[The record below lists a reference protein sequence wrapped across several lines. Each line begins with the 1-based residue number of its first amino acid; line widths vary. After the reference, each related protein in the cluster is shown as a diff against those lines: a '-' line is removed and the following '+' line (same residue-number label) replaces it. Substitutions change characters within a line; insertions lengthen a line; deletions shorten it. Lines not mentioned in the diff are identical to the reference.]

1 MSTLDN
7 IPMHKID
14 TPRILIT
21 DPDPTCRESYA
32 EMLAQ
37 CSHDITTVAAG
48 ETALELISD
57 GSFDVV
63 ISDLELSDMEG
74 MEFLRKAHAVQ
85 EDLSVIMMA
94 AFGSVEDAV
103 EAMRL
108 GASDFLSKPFSNEQ
122 LKVAVDNATRTHRLL
137 VENQDLKEAL
147 DDRLRLDN
155 VIATDEAMLGIL
167 KSVKSVAPTKTT
179 VLITGESGTGKTL
192 LARSIH
198 QHSPRAD
205 GPFIEVNCGALPES
219 LLESELFGH
228 MRGAFTGAVKD
239 RAGKFEAANRGTIF
253 LDEIGNSSL
262 AFQIKLLRVLQDRV
276 IERLGGT
283 DPIDVDVRI
292 ILATNIDL
300 EQAVADGT
308 FREDLFYRIQ
318 VIALEMPPL
327 RDRRSDIANLAKVFL
342 RRYAAE
348 IGKPIDGFS
357 TTAMQMLVNAPWP
370 GNVRQL
376 ENVIERAVVL
386 TEHQQVLAED
396 LPETLTPARLNTV
409 VTNSSAGLGIPA
421 QAHLL
426 PLKEGLEGPE
436 KALIKRALEHHNC
449 NRKKTAESLDIN
461 RSTLFNKMRKYD
473 LL

>member
-1 MSTLDN
+1 
-7 IPMHKID
+7 
-14 TPRILIT
+14 
-21 DPDPTCRESYA
+21 
-32 EMLAQ
+32 
-37 CSHDITTVAAG
+37 
-48 ETALELISD
+48 
-57 GSFDVV
+57 
-63 ISDLELSDMEG
+63 
-74 MEFLRKAHAVQ
+74 
-85 EDLSVIMMA
+85 
-94 AFGSVEDAV
+94 
-103 EAMRL
+103 
-108 GASDFLSKPFSNEQ
+108 
-122 LKVAVDNATRTHRLL
+122 
-137 VENQDLKEAL
+137 
-147 DDRLRLDN
+147 
-155 VIATDEAMLGIL
+155 
-167 KSVKSVAPTKTT
+167 
-179 VLITGESGTGKTL
+179 
-192 LARSIH
+192 
-198 QHSPRAD
+198 
-205 GPFIEVNCGALPES
+205 
-219 LLESELFGH
+219 